1 MEAAVQRI
9 LEILN
14 EQGISKTQLAEKSG
28 LALGTISRIL
38 NGKQELKA
46 ETLNKIADAL
56 DVSTYEI
63 KDTVADSN
71 ARFKIAGYLDYC
83 GDIVRIKSLKD
94 LKAQVKKIETLEEG
108 F

>member
-46 ETLNKIADAL
+46 NTLSKIAEAL
-56 DVSTYEI
+56 DLSPVDIT
-63 KDTVADSN
+63 DSQSRDN
-71 ARFKIAGYLDYC
+71 TDIG
-83 GDIVRIKSLKD
+83 GD
-94 LKAQVKKIETLEEG
+94 LE
-108 F
+108 